1 MGRVART
8 MRSAARKHY
17 ARRNL
22 GIENMEKQ
30 PVPFSNLTK
39 VSPGRKRLRWQPSR
53 PPRTMVSYRFRG
65 REDTMRMSPKAERFW
80 EGNDRR
86 LRGDLTLAE
95 KVTSLLVSCTL
106 GAAEFVL
113 LVACPR

>member
-1 MGRVART
+1 
-8 MRSAARKHY
+8 
-17 ARRNL
+17 
-22 GIENMEKQ
+22 
-30 PVPFSNLTK
+30 
-39 VSPGRKRLRWQPSR
+39 
-53 PPRTMVSYRFRG
+53 
-65 REDTMRMSPKAERFW
+65 MRMSPKAERFW

-95 KVTSLLVSCTL
+95 KVTSRRVSCTL

>member
-1 MGRVART
+1 
-8 MRSAARKHY
+8 
-17 ARRNL
+17 
-22 GIENMEKQ
+22 MEKQ

-39 VSPGRKRLRWQPSR
+39 VSLSRKRLRWQLSR